1 MFIYKNF
8 IAGDFLIKAG
18 ANNYKMKING
28 WASGGFSAPNDA
40 AALEI
45 FQNILQ
51 GDNE

>member
-18 ANNYKMKING
+18 ANNYKMKISG
-28 WASGGFSAPNDA
+28 CPTGGFTAPTDA

-45 FQNILQ
+45 FKNILQ
-51 GDNE
+51 GDQE